1 MTIGRNKILAAI
13 EAAFYCGSN
22 KKLVDLIETE
32 GVLDTLNLLEESEM
46 PLEYQLELWQIY
58 LRIKNR

>member
-1 MTIGRNKILAAI
+1 MLAAI

>member
-1 MTIGRNKILAAI
+1 MRRKKILADI
-13 EAAFYCGSN
+13 EAAFYCGGDR
-22 KKLVDLIETE
+22 KLTDLIERE
-32 GVLDTLNLLEESEM
+32 GVLDTLDLLEESEM